1 MSSWGG
7 LSIGQLGFTDLALKA
22 TEDKGLAVRIHIN
35 WLVTVDLHNS
45 AFRVSL
51 CFLLSFPFSFF
62 LFLNR
67 GIYFLEYHHLYSRLH
82 FP

>member
-7 LSIGQLGFTDLALKA
+7 LSIGWLGFTDLALEA
-22 TEDKGLAVRIHIN
+22 SGDKGLAVRIHIN

-45 AFRVSL
+45 AYLVSL
-51 CFLLSFPFSFF
+51 FSSVLSLFFF
-62 LFLNR
+62 LNSS
-67 GIYFLEYHHLYSRLH
+67 IYFLEYHHLYSRLH